1 LETHELIKLKIPADS
16 SAGRK
21 SLGLELATLAGAE
34 LIQVLGRTVLL
45 YLARPEEPVIVLPA
59 RRKAK

>member
-1 LETHELIKLKIPADS
+1 
-16 SAGRK
+16 
-21 SLGLELATLAGAE
+21 LATLAGAE